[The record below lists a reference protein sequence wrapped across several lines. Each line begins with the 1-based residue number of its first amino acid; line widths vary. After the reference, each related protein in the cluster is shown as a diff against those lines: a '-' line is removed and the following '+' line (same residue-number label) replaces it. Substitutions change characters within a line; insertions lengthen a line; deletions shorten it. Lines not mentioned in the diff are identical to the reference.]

1 MGQLSNLS
9 AAGAMG
15 RCRCTGSR
23 CWRRRSCA
31 GRARRGRGRRRAT
44 TLTTMSRLSRRTRSS
59 CRQPSSAIQ
68 SSNRSRSAR
77 GACAPHPTV
86 SLTLPRARATSRATA
101 PTDRR
106 RDRPDV
112 RRRGERRAAA
122 IAVCAATTRSVAS
135 ATSFAREGWVWR
147 PRDAAIAEVTRRIA
161 SSTRRK
167 RPSLSR
173 SRPSHF
179 PHAPATKAVLS
190 ITVSSS

>member
-1 MGQLSNLS
+1 MASTLP
-9 AAGAMG
+9 
-15 RCRCTGSR
+15 
-23 CWRRRSCA
+23 
-31 GRARRGRGRRRAT
+31 GRGRRRAT
-44 TLTTMSRLSRRTRSS
+44 PLTTMSRLSRRTRSS

-86 SLTLPRARATSRATA
+86 TLTLSRARAASRATA

-106 RDRPDV
+106 CDRPRHATARRAPCRRHCCLRRDDAQRRLRHLVRTRGVGVAPARRRDR
-112 RRRGERRAAA
+112 RGDALRA
-122 IAVCAATTRSVAS
+122 SLAS
-135 ATSFAREGWVWR
+135 TSP
-147 PRDAAIAEVTRRIA
+147 PRLDA
-161 SSTRRK
+161 K
-167 RPSLSR
+167 RPSSSR